1 MELLNRIEHIGKISE
16 RIHIKDKK
24 VFTKCSYS
32 EILGSCTKEKT
43 HYRSVTLNGDEMAK
57 YIYRSKIERFKE
69 EYSLILD
76 MYLHLITNILSIHEE
91 IISDIQFVYLKKIF
105 VDENEMVK
113 DNPYITYMNITINIY
128 DEKGYSKSANFLK
141 NSAKEYIDAM
151 TNWLMLVEKD
161 LMSTISGRKPSACKI
176 LLGNAAVGLMAHEL
190 FGHNLETDWY
200 RASLDELLDY
210 MPWLTIIDDPCDKN
224 HFLYKY
230 DDLGNLAQKNTL
242 IKNGKIQR
250 YLNIDFSKGDI
261 LANARA
267 QDYRCVPCTR
277 MSNTYIGAGKSE
289 ESELYDELE
298 NGIVV
303 DSLYNSVSFDKEN
316 IYLPVKEAHFNY
328 SGYKLKN
335 VYLRIK
341 NRNMSSVKLGN
352 IIEIKHMWC
361 NKNGQEVLV
370 GVGGPKILLE
380 KGDILN
386 G

>member
-1 MELLNRIEHIGKISE
+1 MERLNRVEHIGKISE

-24 VFTKCSYS
+24 IFTKCAYS
-32 EILGSCTKEKT
+32 EILGRCTKENT
-43 HYRSVTLNGDEMAK
+43 HYRSVTINEDEMLK

-76 MYLHLITNILSIHEE
+76 TYLHLIRNILSIRAE
-91 IISDIQFVYLKKIF
+91 IVSDIQFVYLKKFF
-105 VDENEMVK
+105 VNEKEIIK
-113 DNPYITYMNITINIY
+113 DNPYITYINITINIC

-141 NSAKEYIDAM
+141 SSAKEYIDAV
-151 TNWLMLVEKD
+151 TNWLILIEKE
-161 LMSTISGRKPSACKI
+161 LMSNIGGRKPSACKI
-176 LLGNAAVGLMAHEL
+176 LLDNAAAGLMAHEL

-200 RASLDELLDY
+200 MASLDGLLNY

-242 IKNGKIQR
+242 IKNGKIQS
-250 YLNIDFSKGDI
+250 YLNIDFSKGEI

-267 QDYRCVPCTR
+267 QDYRCVPCAR
-277 MSNTYIGAGKSE
+277 MSNTYIGAGESK

-303 DSLYNSVSFDKEN
+303 DSIYNSVSFDKEN

-341 NRNMSSVKLGN
+341 NRNMSFVKLGN
-352 IIEIKHMWC
+352 IIGIKHMWC